1 MTSADNNRGS
11 LTVNALLGV
20 ALILLAIMYFT
31 PIWWVSLKAPNYP
44 PEAFPDGI
52 RIHFHFNGVFN
63 GCSLIES
70 KEVQVEEALNCVH
83 EMDTINH
90 YVGMYPIASGGPI
103 ERVLS
108 QFLVAFLG
116 VMLISFAF
124 RNKKIRAQ
132 VMTLGFGAIAV
143 WMYMAMYTDGGVM
156 LLTEGYRD
164 ALQSSLD
171 LDIEEIQHLSG
182 IQAVIESYRD
192 TLGMYFGEL
201 DSADNKVSVMR
212 AWTNGIVIA
221 LLAAMV
227 ILIAGAYLS
236 RLFYWLLII
245 VPILLPVFFI
255 IDYAAWLWYFGH
267 NLNAM
272 GAFAVKPFMPTVFGQ
287 GKVAQFSTHSYPHIG
302 FFIMMAISAILVV
315 ASMVR
320 KKQIHNEGD

>member
-1 MTSADNNRGS
+1 MTSADDNRRS

-70 KEVQVEEALNCVH
+70 KEVQVYEALNCVH

-108 QFLVAFLG
+108 QFLVTFLG

-132 VMTLGFGAIAV
+132 IMALGFGAIAI

-171 LDIEEIQHLSG
+171 LDIEEIQHMSG
-182 IQAVIESYRD
+182 IEAVIENYRD
-192 TLGMYFGEL
+192 TLGIYFGQLGVTE
-201 DSADNKVSVMR
+201 DKINTMR
-212 AWTNGIVIA
+212 VWTNGIVVA
-221 LLAAMV
+221 LVAAML
-227 ILIAGAYLS
+227 ILIAGAYLNK
-236 RLFYWLLII
+236 LFYWLLII

-302 FFIMMAISAILVV
+302 FFIMMGISAILIVV
-315 ASMVR
+315 AMLR

>member
-1 MTSADNNRGS
+1 MTSADDNRRS

-20 ALILLAIMYFT
+20 ALVLLAIMYFT

-70 KEVQVEEALNCVH
+70 EEVQIEEALNCVH

-103 ERVLS
+103 ERALS
-108 QFLVAFLG
+108 QFLVTFLG

-132 VMTLGFGAIAV
+132 IMALGFGAIAI

-156 LLTEGYRD
+156 LLTDGYRD

-171 LDIEEIQHLSG
+171 LDIEEIQHMSG
-182 IQAVIESYRD
+182 IQAVTESYRD
-192 TLGMYFGEL
+192 TLGIYFGQQGVTE
-201 DSADNKVSVMR
+201 DKVNLMQ
-212 AWTNGIVIA
+212 AWTNGVVIA
-221 LLAAMV
+221 LLAAML
-227 ILIAGAYLS
+227 ILIAGAYLNQ
-236 RLFYWLLII
+236 LFYWLLII

-302 FFIMMAISAILVV
+302 FFIMMSISAILVIV
-315 ASMVR
+315 AMLR